1 MGGNGFTLRLDFAS
15 TRPIYLQIVDEV
27 KRAIARGE
35 LRPGDRIP
43 SQRELA
49 VQARVNPNTV
59 QRAYRE
65 MELLKMTETVR
76 GEGTFVAQN
85 PELLRSLRSEMAQE
99 ALQRFLHEL
108 RALGFE
114 GSEIR
119 ALVDQALKA
128 GEEGRAPRGGA

>member
-114 GSEIR
+114 GPEIR

-128 GEEGRAPRGGA
+128 GEGGRAPRGRA

>member
-1 MGGNGFTLRLDFAS
+1 MGGRGFTPSLDFTS

-27 KRAIARGE
+27 RRAIARGE
-35 LRPGDRIP
+35 LRPGDRLP
-43 SQRELA
+43 SQRDLA

-65 MELLKMTETVR
+65 MELLNMTETVR

-85 PELLRSLRSEMAQE
+85 PELIRSLRAEMAQE
-99 ALQRFLHEL
+99 ALQQFLQEM
-108 RALGFE
+108 RALGFD

-119 ALVDQALKA
+119 ALVDQALT
-128 GEEGRAPRGGA
+128 GDGGGGASRG

>member
-1 MGGNGFTLRLDFAS
+1 MGGKGFTLRLDFSS

-35 LRPGDRIP
+35 LKPGDRIP

-65 MELLKMTETVR
+65 MEYLAMTETVR
-76 GEGTFVAQN
+76 GEGTFVAKN
-85 PELLRSLRSEMAQE
+85 PSLVRSLRDEMARE
-99 ALQRFLHEL
+99 ALARFLQEL
-108 RALGFE
+108 RGLGFE
-114 GSEIR
+114 APEIR
-119 ALVDQALKA
+119 TLVEEALGAQLD
-128 GEEGRAPRGGA
+128 GGDRHGRT

>member
-1 MGGNGFTLRLDFAS
+1 MGGHGFTLRLDFSS

-49 VQARVNPNTV
+49 VQAKVNPNTV

-85 PELLRSLRSEMAQE
+85 PELLQSLRSEMAQE
-99 ALQRFLHEL
+99 ALQRFLSEL

-114 GSEIR
+114 GAEIR
-119 ALVDQALKA
+119 AMVDEALRA
-128 GEEGRAPRGGA
+128 GDGGGASHG

>member
-1 MGGNGFTLRLDFAS
+1 
-15 TRPIYLQIVDEV
+15 EV

-49 VQARVNPNTV
+49 VQAKVNPNTV

-85 PELLRSLRSEMAQE
+85 PELLQSLRSEMAQK
-99 ALQRFLHEL
+99 ALQRFLNEL
-108 RALGFE
+108 LALGFE

-119 ALVDQALKA
+119 AMVDKALKA
-128 GEEGRAPRGGA
+128 GDEGGASRGRA